1 MFDSLKKIFSKKPAP
16 VQRESI
22 TLDQL
27 KGWLDDQEQ
36 DCINR
41 RMVVSARAREHLM
54 GLKQDLQTLLTEFG
68 EETGDEPRHHKVEQV
83 NRHNLPQFCKKIEIE
98 LKRDFSDDDETFYRE
113 IAGLINGC
121 FKAYRGPGRYL
132 HILYPD
138 EVKAFRQTLDQ
149 MGQEL
154 NQMTDVMR
162 ISIEHLSRIEAVRDA
177 VHEHDEIIAGYE
189 TIDDEIASVQKRRD
203 EQETSLIHLIQE
215 METLKSSAE
224 YREYVDI
231 LQEMEKLQKGLSETC
246 EAADSLIRNSVPVW
260 RRAARV
266 FSEKGRLE
274 DERKIEDLIQT
285 AASPRRNDA
294 ELLNY
299 AGDMADLLFGL
310 FDSGSLQTKNSFE
323 KSLFSSAEAYR
334 GKIFSI
340 KSSLISQAEKVQNDH
355 EKTDN
360 SVVFREE
367 KRLIESIQNREH
379 EHAAVIEEEMTLI
392 ARKQDLTEKEINL
405 KSLILEKYAA
415 FSDDLPELILSS
427 EDE

>member
-1 MFDSLKKIFSKKPAP
+1 MFDSLKKIFSKKPEP

-22 TLDQL
+22 TLEQL

-41 RMVVSARAREHLM
+41 RMVVSARAREQLM

-68 EETGDEPRHHKVEQV
+68 EEPGDEPRHHKVEQV
-83 NRHNLPQFCKKIEIE
+83 NRHNLPQFCKKIETE
-98 LKRDFSDDDETFYRE
+98 LKRDFSEDDETFYRE

-138 EVKAFRQTLDQ
+138 EIKAFRQTLDQ

-177 VHEHDEIIAGYE
+177 IHEHDEIIAGYE
-189 TIDDEIASVQKRRD
+189 TIDDEIASVQKRKI
-203 EQETSLIHLIQE
+203 EQESSLTHIRQE
-215 METLKSSAE
+215 LETLQSSAE
-224 YREYVDI
+224 YREYIDI
-231 LQEMEKLQKGLSETC
+231 LQEMERLQKELSETR

-260 RRAARV
+260 KRAGRA
-266 FSEKGRLE
+266 FAEQGRLE
-274 DERKIEDLIQT
+274 DERKIEDLIQK

-299 AGDMADLLFGL
+299 ADEMSDLLFGL
-310 FDSGSLQTKNSFE
+310 FDSGSLQAKNSFE
-323 KSLFSSAEAYR
+323 KSLFSSAEVYR
-334 GKIFSI
+334 GKISSI
-340 KSSLISQAEKVQNDH
+340 RSSLIRQEEKVKNDH
-355 EKTDN
+355 EKTED
-360 SVVFREE
+360 SVVYRKEKQLTESIHTSEHEYAALEEEE
-367 KRLIESIQNREH
+367 KTLLTRKEHLIEKK
-379 EHAAVIEEEMTLI
+379 TG
-392 ARKQDLTEKEINL
+392 LT
-405 KSLILEKYAA
+405 SLITEKYAA
-415 FSDDLPELILSS
+415 FSDDAPELVLSS
-427 EDE
+427 EEE